1 MPCRTQKKK
10 KKELSHDHFSDYK
23 SEKGINFYK
32 FLSNFFFFLLW
43 NQKNQQKKN
52 FFFFLFQDTVII
64 QLKLRIIKLLYSL
77 FNNINTL

>member
-32 FLSNFFFFLLW
+32 FLSNFFFFSSLEPE
-43 NQKNQQKKN
+43 KSAEKN

-64 QLKLRIIKLLYSL
+64 QLKL
-77 FNNINTL
+77 

>member
-32 FLSNFFFFLLW
+32 FLSNFFFFSSLEPE
-43 NQKNQQKKN
+43 KSAEKK
-52 FFFFLFQDTVII
+52 FFFFPLS
-64 QLKLRIIKLLYSL
+64 RYSHHSTEIT
-77 FNNINTL
+77 NYQTLVLIV